1 MMPRKTE
8 NLFSARR
15 ILGMGLALASALVF
29 ARCTG
34 SGSSDITGPDR
45 KNGDVDTVG
54 VVPFD
59 PDRPA
64 DTLRVGSL
72 NMSVGFPVAQLFI
85 KDMRIDT
92 VAYDALTDMYALY
105 LKGYPAERVKAM
117 ARAIV
122 AESLDVVGLQE
133 VMALKE
139 GDSLVNDF
147 LEELKSAIVAA
158 GGPQYV
164 VLRSIMNDTL
174 LTGRRGDSSIALDFL
189 EGQAILVRPEFTVV
203 DSQRIPFFSLLPI
216 PVRGVDPSQAPRTER
231 GIDYMRVRTPRG
243 VEFQVFNTH
252 LEVFTLYS
260 NSQAGELAAL
270 ADSLQVRVPDRDGKP
285 RGRLQLVLGDFNAE
299 PGRDGHRLL
308 QLRGFVD
315 TFDGVGDPDSGGTCC
330 VAGSALWNPD
340 TTFSNRR
347 IDYVMARGM
356 AASLS
361 SITSA
366 KGPQEGAGGI
376 RFLASDHRMVVARVV
391 AQ

>member
-1 MMPRKTE
+1 MMPR
-8 NLFSARR
+8 NSCGR
-15 ILGMGLALASALVF
+15 IGLDRLSGLVLVLASALLLSH
-29 ARCTG
+29 CTG
-34 SGSSDITGPDR
+34 SGSSDITGPAID
-45 KNGDVDTVG
+45 KGNVDTVG
-54 VVPFD
+54 LVPFD

-92 VAYDALTDMYALY
+92 VAYDALTDMYARY
-105 LKGYPAERVKAM
+105 LKGYPTERIQAM

-133 VMALKE
+133 VMALRH
-139 GDSLVNDF
+139 GDTLVNDF
-147 LEELKSAIVAA
+147 MAELKAAVVAA
-158 GGPQYV
+158 GGPEYI
-164 VLRSIMNDTL
+164 VLRSVMNDTL

-189 EGQAILVRPEFTVV
+189 EGQAIMVRQGFTVV
-203 DSQRIPFFSLLPI
+203 DSQRVPFFSLLPI
-216 PVRGVDPSQAPRTER
+216 PVQGLDPSQAPRTER
-231 GIDYMRVRTPRG
+231 GIDYMRVKTPRG

-260 NSQAGELAAL
+260 NSQAGELAAF
-270 ADSLQVRVPDRDGKP
+270 ADSVQVRAPDKDGRP

-299 PGRDGHRLL
+299 PGRDGHRIL
-308 QLRGFVD
+308 QRRGFLD

-361 SITSA
+361 STTSA